1 MGFPW
6 VGRARP
12 DRLRSVTA
20 RTLRF
25 RPGTPGVLATLT
37 LPGVTGKLVY
47 VSREL
52 FDLDCTAVSATVDAD
67 PYFSRDG
74 PGQQGAL
81 GGSAWHAVRVHHRC
95 RPMGSPEAVCER
107 VGSLMH
113 QLHQASRNVDPG
125 SLMDIVLLREAGA
138 SCIGSARDE
147 AICVEVADMLF
158 EIGTRPLINTRRHRG
173 RREALGILV
182 SPAVDAL
189 RRGGGATARFAE
201 VDSDDSGSASESP
214 RRFGGD
220 RKSLAAAVKKRRREA
235 QPELV
240 NPTVLAALGAAA
252 APRGGVRQA
261 PVFRE
266 DPRVAARPRADS
278 VRRGALQ
285 TWLESDDGRAR

>member
-12 DRLRSVTA
+12 DRLLCVTA
-20 RTLRF
+20 RTWRF
-25 RPGTPGVLATLT
+25 RPGTPGGLATLT
-37 LPGVTGKLVY
+37 LPGVTGKLVH

-52 FDLDCTAVSATVDAD
+52 LDLDSTAVSAAVDAD

-95 RPMGSPEAVCER
+95 RPTGSPEAFGER
-107 VGSLMH
+107 VGSLTH

-125 SLMDIVLLREAGA
+125 SLMDTVLLREAGV

-173 RREALGILV
+173 RREALGIL
-182 SPAVDAL
+182 
-189 RRGGGATARFAE
+189 
-201 VDSDDSGSASESP
+201 DSGSASESP

-252 APRGGVRQA
+252 APRGGVRQV

-278 VRRGALQ
+278 GRRGALQ
-285 TWLESDDGRAR
+285 TWLDSDDGRAWREAKRLRQLEDAGPRDGC